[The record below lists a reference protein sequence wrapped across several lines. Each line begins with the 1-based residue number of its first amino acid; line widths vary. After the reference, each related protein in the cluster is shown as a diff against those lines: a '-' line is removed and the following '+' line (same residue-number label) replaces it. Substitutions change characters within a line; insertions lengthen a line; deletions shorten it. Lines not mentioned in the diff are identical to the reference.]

1 MTLIT
6 GLPTNKANVRKLF
19 KIYFKNYIY
28 NYIFM
33 CICNIAF
40 SYIDTKYKVN
50 YYFCFE
56 FFLRCL
62 MKC

>member
-40 SYIDTKYKVN
+40 YCLIIYQ
-50 YYFCFE
+50 FLIFE
-56 FFLRCL
+56 IICNNKF
-62 MKC
+62 MV

>member
-28 NYIFM
+28 NYILCAYVILHFH
-33 CICNIAF
+33 I
-40 SYIDTKYKVN
+40 
-50 YYFCFE
+50 
-56 FFLRCL
+56 
-62 MKC
+62 